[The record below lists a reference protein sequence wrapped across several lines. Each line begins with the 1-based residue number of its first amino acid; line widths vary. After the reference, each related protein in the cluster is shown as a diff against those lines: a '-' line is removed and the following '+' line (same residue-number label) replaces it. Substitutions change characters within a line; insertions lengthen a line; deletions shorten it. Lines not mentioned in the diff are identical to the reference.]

1 MDRRI
6 IVVMVIVAIAVAGV
20 GLYFTLKNDGRGPP
34 ETVENVGGKYNVTI
48 SFWEDHAQMEY
59 ADEDGKHSE
68 MYFMVEM
75 RNGLDWIKANTPE
88 NATFLCWWDYGHMIK
103 GYAERNVIAR
113 NPSEEILE
121 SIQCARED
129 PTCIKEFDPHE
140 KILDVAT
147 ALATSNSAETL
158 QIMEKYDATY
168 IVVCADDLIKASW
181 IYRIA
186 GLEPTDYLVPQD
198 SNPEFTDAGTQT
210 MIAKLLENR
219 DTGFTLIYEDAE
231 IKVYKAD

>member
-1 MDRRI
+1 MDKR
-6 IVVMVIVAIAVAGV
+6 VFFVIVAVAIVVAGV

-34 ETVENVGGKYNVTI
+34 ESVETVGGKFNVTI

-59 ADEDGKHSE
+59 TDEDGKHSE
-68 MYFMVEM
+68 TYFMVEM
-75 RNGLDWIKANTPE
+75 RDGLDWIKANTPE
-88 NATFLCWWDYGHMIK
+88 NAMFLCWWDYGHMIK

-129 PTCIKEFDPHE
+129 PTCVKEFDPHE
-140 KILDVAT
+140 KILDVAA

-168 IVVCADDLIKASW
+168 IVVCVDDLIKASW

-186 GLEPTDYLVPQD
+186 GLEETDYLVFED
-198 SNPEFTDAGTQT
+198 SETRFSEAGKQT
-210 MIAKLLENR
+210 MIARLLENR
-219 DTGFTLIYEDAE
+219 DVDFTLIYEDEE
-231 IKVYKAD
+231 IKVYKTD